1 MSKGNKSDILPS
13 LPNKLEQIKAKLYGL
28 DKFFSRNNRG
38 KSRAGE
44 IGRSC
49 RLRYPSQSSRSPSF
63 CLLADSSHKIKKVVI
78 NSKDLDFCLLNIM
91 SRMA

>member
-1 MSKGNKSDILPS
+1 MSKGNKSNILPS
-13 LPNKLEQIKAKLYGL
+13 LPNKIEQIKAKLYGL
-28 DKFFSRNNRG
+28 DNSFSRSNRG

-49 RLRYPSQSSRSPSF
+49 RLGYLSQSSRSFSS
-63 CLLADSSHKIKKVVI
+63 CLLADSSHIIKKVVI
-78 NSKDLDFCLLNIM
+78 NCKDLDFCLLNIM